1 MKQIAGIDSNN
12 FNVLI
17 VDDIPLN
24 LMLLDMML
32 KPFKFKIVKA
42 FSGRDALNAIQERLN
57 TPDHIDLAIVD
68 LMMPNIDGYQVI
80 EYVRN
85 GCHNDEFN
93 IPALSKSE
101 LPIVILSAM
110 NLSDDVT
117 RALNLGANQFLTKPL
132 VQDQLFNTITHE
144 LTLKVEADNK

>member
-1 MKQIAGIDSNN
+1 MKQIAGIDSSN

-42 FSGRDALNAIQERLN
+42 FGGRDALKNIQDKLN
-57 TPDHIDLAIVD
+57 TPDQIDLVVLD
-68 LMMPNIDGYQVI
+68 LMMPGIDGYQVI
-80 EYVRN
+80 ESVRN
-85 GCHNDEFN
+85 GCDNDEFH
-93 IPALSKSE
+93 IPALSGTD
-101 LPIVILSAM
+101 LPIVVLSAM
-110 NLSDDVT
+110 NLTDDVT

-144 LTLKVEADNK
+144 LELKVGAGNQ